1 MVIFFYLIFC
11 VSNAG
16 ASRLSHNVE
25 IIKRATSDGENG
37 SSDDEEMDIMPAGR
51 MAHINK

>member
-16 ASRLSHNVE
+16 ASHLSRNVE
-25 IIKRATSDGENG
+25 IIKRATSDDENG
-37 SSDDEEMDIMPAGR
+37 SSDDEQMDTTSAGR
-51 MAHINK
+51 MAQ